1 MVERGISIGV
11 IQTMVGHISMRM
23 VRYYSHIAS
32 GLTRKAVERLDSE
45 PILVE
50 KQDSTDLGSN
60 EITTPVRDIS
70 VLD

>member
-45 PILVE
+45 PILEQLASKTAVQLE
-50 KQDSTDLGSN
+50 LQFG
-60 EITTPVRDIS
+60 
-70 VLD
+70 

>member
-32 GLTRKAVERLDSE
+32 GIARKTVEALDKE
-45 PILVE
+45 PILVDKE
-50 KQDSTDLGSN
+50 DSTDWGWK
-60 EITTPVRDIS
+60 ETTTPVCDIS